1 MVEIVKTIEE
11 ANCITHSG
19 TMHADEVFTTALL
32 ELYLGDLKVFR
43 TSQIDAKNVSS
54 DIWLYDIGRGKFDHH
69 QEDALKR
76 ENGIPY
82 AAFGLVW
89 KEIGKDFLTKNNYM
103 NIDEMFIGIDK
114 DFVEGIDADDNG
126 VFPRIEASY
135 KVKTVS
141 NIIKLFNPG
150 FQSSQNESDQFL
162 KAVDVAKKILEEE
175 ILSVYGKV
183 IALEKVRKLLE
194 KNNGT
199 NKYLLL
205 DEYLPYEEA
214 VLTDPL
220 GENILFVAY
229 PSNRGGYAIKT
240 IPKSIDDKTS
250 RCLFP
255 LEWAGKDED
264 ELKEVS
270 NIEGLRFCHLG
281 RFIVT
286 CDNINAVYQVLDKL
300 CNDIQ
305 KEN

>member
-1 MVEIVKTIEE
+1 MIEIVKTKEE

-32 ELYLGDLKVFR
+32 ELYLGDIKVFR
-43 TSQIDAKNVSS
+43 TSQIDAKDVNEG
-54 DIWLYDIGRGKFDHH
+54 IWVYDIGRGKYDHH

-89 KEIGKDFLTKNNYM
+89 KEIGRDFLSKRNFINV
-103 NIDEMFIGIDK
+103 DEMFNGIEK

-126 VFPRIEASY
+126 VFPKIEASY
-135 KVKTVS
+135 KVKTIS

-150 FQSSQNESDQFL
+150 FQSSQDESIQFL

-183 IALEKVRKLLE
+183 IANEKVNLLLA
-194 KNNGT
+194 KNN
-199 NKYLLL
+199 NKDRYLLL

-214 VLTDPL
+214 VLANPL
-220 GENILFVAY
+220 GDNIFFVAY

-240 IPKSIDDKTS
+240 VPKTISDKTA
-250 RCLFP
+250 RCPFP
-255 LEWAGKDED
+255 LEWAGKSEA
-264 ELKEVS
+264 ELLEISK
-270 NIEGLRFCHLG
+270 IEGLRFCHAG
-281 RFIVT
+281 RFMVT
-286 CDNINAVYQVLDKL
+286 CDTINAVYQVLDKL